1 MSQTCRAI
9 FGEATS
15 NQGAGRISDQAGPV
29 GEATQRAL
37 GELRQSCVR
46 RRGVPD
52 VCRIRFVEG
61 STIRLDA
68 RLRGRTSETYFRTT
82 TTAMTPMPIAT
93 IEGNEPGKPIHA
105 SAWPDVDRSAGV
117 IQARAEHVKNGRPH
131 KIVLEG
137 ELADLIERRW
147 AGRVYSTP
155 SGPGI
160 AKYVFHREGQ
170 PIRDP
175 RKAWASACKAAGLVK
190 PKLDRHSGSWKRE
203 VATKPAQY
211 RAAPSISA
219 FSDFAQVVDLGRR
232 KRDSVVRSTL
242 ILRKLLNLRF
252 AQLAQFAKKHD
263 FGNFDAQTRYRTSP
277 RINLI

>member
-29 GEATQRAL
+29 GEANQRAL

-93 IEGNEPGKPIHA
+93 MRGTSQASLFTLPPGRMWTAPLA
-105 SAWPDVDRSAGV
+105 SS
-117 IQARAEHVKNGRPH
+117 RP
-131 KIVLEG
+131 G
-137 ELADLIERRW
+137 P
-147 AGRVYSTP
+147 ST
-155 SGPGI
+155 SRM
-160 AKYVFHREGQ
+160 AV
-170 PIRDP
+170 PIRSSW
-175 RKAWASACKAAGLVK
+175 K
-190 PKLDRHSGSWKRE
+190 GSW
-203 VATKPAQY
+203 
-211 RAAPSISA
+211 
-219 FSDFAQVVDLGRR
+219 
-232 KRDSVVRSTL
+232 
-242 ILRKLLNLRF
+242 
-252 AQLAQFAKKHD
+252 
-263 FGNFDAQTRYRTSP
+263 RTSSSGVGRGGCTRRRAVP
-277 RINLI
+277 ALRSMSFTGRGNPFAILARRGHRPAKRRDW